1 VEIEKAEGRELRV
14 HSEAGMQPTT
24 QPPKD
29 LAAES
34 SDADKQS
41 RTVRDLARRQLQG
54 SRRRARRLRNCGRN
68 GCGGDRL
75 RPIFRRCRA
84 ASVRRIAIGEMVDE
98 LPAVG
103 KPRLRVLRERPRN
116 GGTISRRKGRKIG
129 RTVEMLR
136 RELCG
141 GAAPER
147 RR

>member
-1 VEIEKAEGRELRV
+1 
-14 HSEAGMQPTT
+14 
-24 QPPKD
+24 
-29 LAAES
+29 
-34 SDADKQS
+34 
-41 RTVRDLARRQLQG
+41 
-54 SRRRARRLRNCGRN
+54 
-68 GCGGDRL
+68 
-75 RPIFRRCRA
+75 PIFRRCRA

-147 RR
+147 RRCGQQALVNNREAVLVAAPAGAAFKEFGRRIQRGEAADNRLLRVADVFDQPEIRNLGMSPLEQEIAGLDVEMLQAV